1 MAEELMAEELKKKSK
16 DKFYRGVNTLEL
28 KDLSL
33 REFAKFVK
41 AGSRRTI
48 LRNADV
54 IERFIAKCEKRS
66 AQNKPIKT
74 HDRTLVVVP
83 KMIGKIIHIYNGKE
97 FIKVEIVDE
106 MLGHRLG
113 EFSPT
118 RKIAKHT
125 SLKKK

>member
-1 MAEELMAEELKKKSK
+1 MAEELQKKSK

-28 KDLSL
+28 KDLDL

-41 AGSRRTI
+41 SSSRRAI
-48 LRNADV
+48 IRNSDV
-54 IERFIAKCEKRS
+54 IEKFVAKCEKRS

-74 HDRTLVVVP
+74 HDRTIVVVP
-83 KMIGKIIHIYNGKE
+83 KMIGKTIQVYNGKE
-97 FIKVEIVDE
+97 FVKVEIVDE